1 MGGILSVAQQSFP
14 PRPTWG
20 VDDIPDLT
28 GKVAI
33 VTGAFINLGVCLY
46 ANPKCCMLTGGNT
59 GVGKETVKVRFAR
72 AEVVTER
79 CLYLYTGASETQR
92 ESLPRRTYTDQ
103 SERCDHGPEE

>member
-1 MGGILSVAQQSFP
+1 MGGILSIAQVSFP

-46 ANPKCCMLTGGNT
+46 ANMVTGGNT

-72 AEVVTER
+72 HREAPN
-79 CLYLYTGASETQR
+79 LAYKLPYTGASET
-92 ESLPRRTYTDQ
+92 
-103 SERCDHGPEE
+103 

>member
-1 MGGILSVAQQSFP
+1 
-14 PRPTWG
+14 
-20 VDDIPDLT
+20 
-28 GKVAI
+28 
-33 VTGAFINLGVCLY
+33 
-46 ANPKCCMLTGGNT
+46 MLTGGNT

-92 ESLPRRTYTDQ
+92 ESLPCRTYTDQ

>member
-1 MGGILSVAQQSFP
+1 MGAILSIAQQSFP

-33 VTGAFINLGVCLY
+33 VTGAFINTEVCLHID
-46 ANPKCCMLTGGNT
+46 MVTGGNT

-72 AEVVTER
+72 HKEAPNLAYT
-79 CLYLYTGASETQR
+79 YTGASET
-92 ESLPRRTYTDQ
+92 
-103 SERCDHGPEE
+103 